1 MKSGKGPKSSG
12 PKGARRTSAV
22 LALLS
27 SGSIDGAA
35 ELARVSR
42 STLFVWM
49 KDPEFQ
55 DELTRAREAAF
66 DGGLNT
72 IKAGTEEAARVL
84 LALLKSRNETTR
96 RRAAE
101 TILAFALKIHE
112 GRDVE
117 ERLKALEMIV
127 GVRGKAGEPEKEL
140 NFNFGRDR

>member
-1 MKSGKGPKSSG
+1 MKSGKCSISSRASA
-12 PKGARRTSAV
+12 ARRTSAV

-27 SGSIDGAA
+27 SGSVDGAA

-42 STLFVWM
+42 TTLFVWM
-49 KDPEFQ
+49 KDPAFQ
-55 DELTRAREAAF
+55 DELSRARTAAF

-72 IKAGTEEAARVL
+72 IKAGSEEAARVL

-117 ERLKALEMIV
+117 ERFVALEAAV
-127 GVRGKAGEPEKEL
+127 GNQGKGDGP
-140 NFNFGRDR
+140 GSR

>member
-1 MKSGKGPKSSG
+1 MKLGKGPKSSG
-12 PKGARRTSAV
+12 AKGARRTSAV

-42 STLFVWM
+42 TTLFVWM
-49 KDPEFQ
+49 KDPEFI

-66 DGGLNT
+66 DSTLNA
-72 IKAGTEEAARVL
+72 IKAGSEEAARVL
-84 LALLKSRNETTR
+84 RELLKSRNETTR

-112 GRDVE
+112 GADVE
-117 ERLKALEMIV
+117 GRLKALEAAIM
-127 GVRGKAGEPEKEL
+127 
-140 NFNFGRDR
+140 NQGRDR